1 MKTIYVEPA
10 QVEMNG
16 TVLGTVTSINV
27 NGSVE
32 LFASTGSAWVNLM
45 GNGTGLASKQI
56 SIESGISASGADW
69 AAIEADILSQLNL
82 IKAAS
87 QTPAGPAMP

>member
-16 TVLGTVTSINV
+16 TVLGTVTSINI

-32 LFASTGSAWVNLM
+32 LFATTGSAWVNLQ
-45 GNGTGLASKQI
+45 GSSAGLAGKQI
-56 SIESGISASGADW
+56 SIASGISADGCDW
-69 AAIEADILSQLNL
+69 DAIEADILSQLNL
-82 IKAAS
+82 IKAANQAPS
-87 QTPAGPAMP
+87 APAMP